1 MDIPER
7 PDCTMN
13 SRFQAALAR
22 HPERYPSR
30 LDERYPRIL
39 ERIAQL
45 WGTSQIDQYLQEL
58 LLDTRGGRQGFAP
71 EVMSDLMFIHGL
83 HVEGKE
89 AAPAGDVW
97 GREAVRKG
105 LAPQEVTDPQLLLDR
120 AIRDGNETAV
130 RRLLTGGANVSR
142 RDANS
147 WTPLMVASFVGNRRI
162 AAMLIEAGADVNAQ
176 DPRGYAPLHWAAFK
190 NYHEVVQLL
199 LQRGAFVNIKSA
211 SGLTPLLQASARG
224 ALESMKQLVRFGADA
239 NDADNEGW
247 TPLHKAVANDHV
259 KAVELLADEGADW
272 SARHRSG
279 VTPADLARR
288 KPQLAYFVVR
298 KLAA

>member
-1 MDIPER
+1 MHIRGR
-7 PDCTMN
+7 PDSVMN
-13 SRFQAALAR
+13 SCLQAALAR

-30 LDERYPRIL
+30 LGERYPRIL
-39 ERIAQL
+39 DRIAEL
-45 WGTSQIDQYLQEL
+45 WGTTQIDQYLQEL

-71 EVMSDLMFIHGL
+71 EVMSDLMFLHGL
-83 HVEGKE
+83 HVEVTQ

-105 LAPQEVTDPQLLLDR
+105 LVLQEATDPQLLLDR
-120 AIRDGNETAV
+120 AVRDGNEMAV
-130 RRLLTGGANVSR
+130 RRLLAGRVDVSR
-142 RDANS
+142 RNANS
-147 WTPLMVASFVGNRRI
+147 WTPLMVASFAGNPRV
-162 AAMLIEAGADVNAQ
+162 AAMLIESGADVNAQ

-211 SGLTPLLQASARG
+211 SGLTPLLQASAQG
-224 ALESMKQLVRFGADA
+224 ALQSMKLLVRFGADV
-239 NDADNEGW
+239 NEPDNEGW
-247 TPLHKAVANDHV
+247 TPLHKAAANDHV

-288 KPQLAYFVVR
+288 KPQLAYFVTR
-298 KLAA
+298 RLAA